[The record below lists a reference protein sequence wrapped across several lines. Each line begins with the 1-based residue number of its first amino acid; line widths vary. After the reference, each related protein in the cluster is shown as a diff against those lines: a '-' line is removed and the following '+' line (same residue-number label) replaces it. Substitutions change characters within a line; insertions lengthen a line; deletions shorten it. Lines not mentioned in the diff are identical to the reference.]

1 MKSMTGYGR
10 GEFTMPDGATYT
22 VEVRS
27 LNHRYMDVSIR
38 MPDRFFS
45 LEMRIREAIKRR
57 FRRGYFSLYINF
69 TSTGVEAI
77 RVNLDV
83 AKRYLECARELKD
96 RLGVKGDATVEVL
109 FRIRDIFAQK
119 EEVDSEKD
127 WKAMEGALS
136 RALDGVDEMRR
147 QEGEFLKE
155 GIKEGLSAIEG
166 LTIDIEGLA
175 PQSMARYRE
184 RLREEV
190 ERLVAERV
198 DQSRIATEVAM
209 YSERVNIDEEITR
222 LRSHIQQMRGY
233 LEMDG
238 PVGRKLDFLCQE
250 LLREANTI
258 ASKSQDVEII
268 QKTVDIKG
276 ELEKIRE
283 QVQNIE

>member
-10 GEFTMPDGATYT
+10 GEFTMPDGGTYT

-27 LNHRYMDVSIR
+27 LNHRYMDINIR

-45 LEMRIREAIKRR
+45 LEMRIRETIKRR
-57 FRRGYFSLYINF
+57 FRRGYFSVYINF

-83 AKRYLECARELKD
+83 AKRYLECARELRD

-109 FRIRDIFAQK
+109 FRIREMFAQK
-119 EEVDSEKD
+119 EEVDAEKD

-136 RALDGVDEMRR
+136 RALDGMDEMRR
-147 QEGEFLKE
+147 QEGEFLKD

-166 LTIDIEGLA
+166 LTVDMERLA
-175 PQSMARYRE
+175 PQSVARYRE

-198 DQSRIATEVAM
+198 DQSRIATEVAI

-222 LRSHIQQMRGY
+222 LRSHIQQMGDY
-233 LEMDG
+233 LEMEG

-268 QKTVDIKG
+268 QKTVDLKG